1 MLEDKNKPKSNK
13 MTNVK
18 KIYASL
24 YKLSV
29 ALLFLKSKRLS
40 LY

>member
-1 MLEDKNKPKSNK
+1 MLEDKNKSERNK

-18 KIYASL
+18 QIQASL

-29 ALLFLKSKRLS
+29 A
-40 LY
+40 